1 MSLRCVPLIQ
11 YCKLVETTPDAS
23 NKKIQHG
30 MWMMGVQVLSPP
42 GEREQWVDLDE
53 ENCEWAAEW
62 NERVG
67 ITGER
72 TQVQEIA
79 AWLARLDNGAD
90 SALILAFEREHAELL
105 SLVKDLKACLLSM
118 TPTEFTD
125 AEFCIATLDKTN
137 QIILKHSGA

>member
-1 MSLRCVPLIQ
+1 MS
-11 YCKLVETTPDAS
+11 
-23 NKKIQHG
+23 
-30 MWMMGVQVLSPP
+30 
-42 GEREQWVDLDE
+42 EQKAVVYSRDDE
-53 ENCEWAAEW
+53 MFYDDEWAAEW

-67 ITGER
+67 ITDKR

-79 AWLARLDNGAD
+79 AWLAKQDNGAD

-125 AEFCIATLDKTN
+125 VEFCIETLYKTN
-137 QIILKHSGA
+137 KIILKHSGA

>member
-1 MSLRCVPLIQ
+1 MKQVS
-11 YCKLVETTPDAS
+11 
-23 NKKIQHG
+23 G
-30 MWMMGVQVLSPP
+30 MPTSGQF
-42 GEREQWVDLDE
+42 
-53 ENCEWAAEW
+53 

-79 AWLARLDNGAD
+79 AWLAKQDNGAD
-90 SALILAFEREHAELL
+90 SALILAFEKEHAELL

-137 QIILKHSGA
+137 KIILKHSGT

>member
-1 MSLRCVPLIQ
+1 MPSSNTEIQLINRHVNSLLKELKERARIKFEHDYSTQ
-11 YCKLVETTPDAS
+11 TINDAD
-23 NKKIQHG
+23 G
-30 MWMMGVQVLSPP
+30 
-42 GEREQWVDLDE
+42 
-53 ENCEWAAEW
+53 W

-79 AWLARLDNGAD
+79 AWLAKQDNGAD
-90 SALILAFEREHAELL
+90 SALILAFEKEHAELL

-137 QIILKHSGA
+137 KIILKHSGA

>member
-1 MSLRCVPLIQ
+1 MIIDYVNR
-11 YCKLVETTPDAS
+11 T
-23 NKKIQHG
+23 KK
-30 MWMMGVQVLSPP
+30 P
-42 GEREQWVDLDE
+42 EVDSADDSVNAGICAALCNEELDKE
-53 ENCEWAAEW
+53 DDEWAAEW

-67 ITGER
+67 ITDKR

-79 AWLARLDNGAD
+79 AWLAKQDNGAD

-118 TPTEFTD
+118 VPTKFTD
-125 AEFCIATLDKTN
+125 VEFCIATLDKTN

>member
-1 MSLRCVPLIQ
+1 
-11 YCKLVETTPDAS
+11 
-23 NKKIQHG
+23 
-30 MWMMGVQVLSPP
+30 MGISHVIN
-42 GEREQWVDLDE
+42 EELDKE
-53 ENCEWAAEW
+53 DDEWDAEW

-67 ITGER
+67 ITDKR

-79 AWLARLDNGAD
+79 AWLAKQDNGAD

-125 AEFCIATLDKTN
+125 VEFCIATLDKTN
-137 QIILKHSGA
+137 QVILKHSGA

>member
-1 MSLRCVPLIQ
+1 MS
-11 YCKLVETTPDAS
+11 
-23 NKKIQHG
+23 
-30 MWMMGVQVLSPP
+30 VQVLSPP
-42 GEREQWVDLDE
+42 EEREQWVDLDK

-79 AWLARLDNGAD
+79 AYLARLDNGAD

-137 QIILKHSGA
+137 QIILKHSGS